1 MAVVESFSPRPLSPA
16 SGGSGPIPGLGMT
29 LICGPAGGGKSRW
42 AEHLA
47 ALSGLDVVYLA
58 TGPLLPDD
66 ADWQRRLER
75 HRLRRPAHWTCR
87 EVGADLAPAVS
98 QLSSGEIA
106 LIDSLGTW
114 VAAWLDASAAL
125 WEERCSELS
134 DRLRGSA
141 APLLLV
147 CEEVG
152 WGVVPSSKAGGLF
165 RQRLAELEQRLM
177 AEASAAWLVIAGRA
191 LDLLALSVP
200 VPAEP

>member
-1 MAVVESFSPRPLSPA
+1 MAVAESFSLRPLSPA
-16 SGGSGPIPGLGMT
+16 SGPPGPVPGLGMT

-47 ALSGLDVVYLA
+47 GLSGRQVVYLA

-66 ADWQRRLER
+66 ADWQRRLDR
-75 HRLRRPAHWTCR
+75 HRRRRPPQWICR
-87 EVGADLAPAVS
+87 EVGAELSDALA
-98 QLSSGEIA
+98 QLDASEIA

-114 VAAWLDASAAL
+114 VAAWLDCGAAE
-125 WEERCSELS
+125 WQQRCGEL
-134 DRLRGSA
+134 REALRGCP

-152 WGVVPSSKAGGLF
+152 WGVVPSTAEGGRF
-165 RQRLAELEQRLM
+165 RTRLAELAQGLM
-177 AEASAAWLVIAGRA
+177 ADASAAWLVIAGRA
-191 LDLLALSVP
+191 LDLQALSVP

>member
-1 MAVVESFSPRPLSPA
+1 
-16 SGGSGPIPGLGMT
+16 MT

-47 ALSGLDVVYLA
+47 GRSGRDVIYLA

-98 QLSSGEIA
+98 QLRPGEIA

-114 VAAWLDASAAL
+114 VVAWLDADAPL
-125 WEERCSELS
+125 WEERCSELT
-134 DRLRGSA
+134 DVLQGSA

-177 AEASAAWLVIAGRA
+177 ADASAAWLVIAGRA
-191 LDLLALSVP
+191 LDLRALSVP
-200 VPAEP
+200 VPAEI

>member
-1 MAVVESFSPRPLSPA
+1 MAVVESLSPLPASLA
-16 SGGSGPIPGLGMT
+16 SGSSGPGMT

-47 ALSGLDVVYLA
+47 ARSGREVVYLA

-75 HRLRRPAHWTCR
+75 HRLRRPAQWICR
-87 EVGADLAPAVS
+87 EVGAELAPALS
-98 QLSSGEIA
+98 QLSSDQIA

-114 VAAWLDASAAL
+114 VAAWLEASAPL
-125 WEERCSELS
+125 WDERCTEL
-134 DRLRGSA
+134 RAGLRGSA

-165 RQRLAELEQRLM
+165 RQRLADLEQQLM
-177 AEASAAWLVIAGRA
+177 ADATAAWLVIAGRA
-191 LDLLALSVP
+191 LDLRALSVP